1 MTVPARYDGSAA
13 WYDRNIAGETAAA
26 APLVMR
32 LAGAGL
38 GRALDLGCGT
48 GVHLLPLEAAG
59 WSVVGLDASADQ
71 LQMARQR
78 AGAPGPAPV
87 RGDAARLPFPD
98 GSFELVV
105 SAFTHT
111 DVEDFGAVA
120 REACRILR
128 PGGRFAYL
136 GLHPCFVGPPAEKP
150 RPDGAVVVHP
160 EYRRAGWRRS
170 GPGTRAG
177 GLADRVGFHHLPLA
191 DMLNGVLDAGLRLQH
206 VEEAGDHRL
215 PTWLALV
222 ARR

>member
-1 MTVPARYDGSAA
+1 MTVTARYDGSAA
-13 WYDRNIAGETAAA
+13 WYDRNVAWETAAA
-26 APLVMR
+26 APLVVR
-32 LAGAGL
+32 LAGAGR

-48 GVHLLPLEAAG
+48 GVHLLPLEGAG

-71 LQMARQR
+71 LRIARQR
-78 AGAPGPAPV
+78 AGPPGPALV

-105 SAFTHT
+105 SAFTHS
-111 DVEDFGAVA
+111 DVEDFAAMA
-120 REACRILR
+120 REARRILR

-150 RPDGAVVVHP
+150 RADGAVIVHP

-177 GLADRVGFHHLPLA
+177 GLADRIGFHHLPLA
-191 DMLNGVLDAGLRLQH
+191 DVLNGVLDAGLRLEH
-206 VEEAGDHRL
+206 VEEAGDRKL
-215 PTWLALV
+215 PDWLALV